1 MNDRLVIV
9 GSGEHARVVLDAAI
23 RCGTWSVIGYA
34 APVRSDRLEV
44 DGGGAWFGDDAAAI
58 ERMSAS
64 ADGRPSIAVGLGI
77 GSSAVQRRA
86 ILDRYRE
93 AGIESAVVVH
103 PSAVVATTAGI
114 EEGAFVGPGA
124 IVNAG
129 ATIGRGSIVNS
140 GAIVEHDVTVG
151 DFAVIGP
158 GATIGGGAT
167 VGAGAVVGL
176 AAAVRDH
183 VEVGPDAV
191 VGMGAVVTA
200 DVPAGI
206 TVAGLPARR
215 FESRANAR

>member
-9 GSGEHARVVLDAAI
+9 GGGEHARVVLDAAI
-23 RCGTWSVIGYA
+23 RCGIWSVVGYA
-34 APVRSDRLEV
+34 APIRSDRLEA
-44 DGGGAWFGDDAAAI
+44 DGGGTWFGDDAAAI

-64 ADGRPSIAVGLGI
+64 TDGRPSVAVALGI
-77 GSSAVQRRA
+77 GVSAVQRRA
-86 ILDRYRE
+86 ILDRYLG
-93 AGIESAVVVH
+93 AGIESAAVVH
-103 PSAVVATTAGI
+103 PSAVVAPTARI
-114 EEGAFVGPGA
+114 EGGAFVGPGA

-129 ATIGRGSIVNS
+129 ARIARGSIVNS

-167 VGAGAVVGL
+167 VGAGAVIGL

-183 VEVGPDAV
+183 IDVGSEAV
-191 VGMGAVVTA
+191 VAMGAVVTA

-206 TVAGLPARR
+206 TVAGLPARP
-215 FESRANAR
+215 FESGANAR